1 MEPELEKERV
11 YEIMDYVNSMNVE
24 NYVIIDDMNLGKF
37 IEDKTKFVRTISGQG
52 LKQTG
57 IKDKIINKLNL

>member
-1 MEPELEKERV
+1 MNIEK
-11 YEIMDYVNSMNVE
+11 YVV
-24 NYVIIDDMNLGKF
+24 IDDMNLGKF
-37 IEDKTKFVRTISGQG
+37 MEDNTKFVRTISGQG